1 MFRGM
6 LVPWRHT
13 THLVEEM
20 DTTSATD
27 SNSYAIFFVDRGGA
41 HMRPSEWPGYDLCP
55 ERIRVVRDGVMIG
68 EVPVSSGDGR
78 FDADDLGRFQIRYA
92 WIDDDQA
99 TSYAPG
105 DFDRGWRERGGLPE
119 TVALYRRDDDGRYM
133 FVHEEQIGWP
143 PSFRRRGWPDR
154 AHVSL
159 ATMVEYMDGEID
171 TLPLE
176 PPPRRPGVPDVAR

>member
-1 MFRGM
+1 
-6 LVPWRHT
+6 
-13 THLVEEM
+13 M
-20 DTTSATD
+20 DADSATD
-27 SNSYAIFFVDRGGA
+27 RGKYTIFFVDRDGA
-41 HMRPSEWPGYDLCP
+41 DMRPSAWPGYDLCP
-55 ERIRVVRDGVMIG
+55 ERIRIVRDGVAIG
-68 EVPVSSGDGR
+68 EVSVTSGDGR
-78 FDADDLGRFQIRYA
+78 FDADGLGRFQVRYA

-119 TVALYRRDDDGRYM
+119 TVALYRRDDEGRYM

-143 PSFRRRGWPDR
+143 PPFRRRGWPDR

-171 TLPLE
+171 TLPLG
-176 PPPRRPGVPDVAR
+176 PSPRRPGVPDVAR